1 MVGKSFLK
9 IGTTYFDIGPL
20 CSFNFY
26 PDKHGYVIMF
36 LHFLSKDQPIKVKIK
51 NKNELSEFFY
61 GLDKYIDQDFRESLM
76 ALIEEIDKLKQNQRK
91 ENGKHK

>member
-61 GLDKYIDQDFRESLM
+61 GLDKYIDQDFRESFLVSGC
-76 ALIEEIDKLKQNQRK
+76 LKNCQKCLQSFRYTRQP
-91 ENGKHK
+91 